1 MQNTVTRET
10 RFLLWLVIVVIAPYG
25 FFLYFYP
32 GGAGNYWAWEISQ
45 PRTAVLIGSIYLAAT
60 FDYIVLTRQK
70 EWLLIRST
78 LFSLF
83 LVAAWL
89 LVAAML
95 HWNSFYP
102 YRFFTLSWLAAYYF
116 PLFAVPLVFRIQD
129 ERFRENLQGD
139 HLSQGWRTW
148 LLIRGVVYAV
158 VSILIFIFADN
169 VSTLWPWGIEP
180 VNLRMFS
187 GQIFVFGAFHAYA
200 MRDGLWRRLKFLMLL
215 AGLLALTHL
224 IGLVITGGPYDWS
237 SPIGILLPLMFVE
250 WLVTSLALWRA
261 YK

>member
-1 MQNTVTRET
+1 MQTTVTRET

-45 PRTAVLIGSIYLAAT
+45 PRTAVLIGAIYLAAT
-60 FDYIVLTRQK
+60 FDYILLTRQK
-70 EWLLIRST
+70 EWLLVRST

-102 YRFFTLSWLAAYYF
+102 YRFFTINWLAAYYF
-116 PLFAVPLVFRIQD
+116 PLFTVPLVFRIQD

-148 LLIRGVVYAV
+148 LLIRGAVYAV
-158 VSILIFIFADN
+158 VAILIFVFADN
-169 VSTLWPWGIEP
+169 VSTLWPWAIEP

-224 IGLVITGGPYDWS
+224 IGLVITGGPYNWS

-250 WLVTSLALWRA
+250 WLMTSLALWRA